1 MRKLISITLMLFA
14 IVMLWHGCT
23 TVPENSESLLYG
35 IVTDFD
41 TGEPVKNANIQ
52 LRPSGETTLTG
63 SDGTYEFQNLP
74 EGEYKITVSKSEYTD
89 LLDNYPI
96 VLKKGK
102 RIRRDLQ
109 IEKLPTWIRITDMMG
124 NDIPELD
131 FGTNESFK
139 AFNVFN
145 NGTVTVHQCHF
156 EYDHNCEWI
165 SQVSQIS
172 DQILPGQNVT
182 VTIQIDR
189 TKLNIGVNSV
199 NSYFITEN
207 GSNLLVI
214 KATK

>member
-1 MRKLISITLMLFA
+1 MKKLIAISLMIVSIVL
-14 IVMLWHGCT
+14 LWGGCT
-23 TVPENSESLLYG
+23 KPDNDESLLYG
-35 IVTDFD
+35 LVTDFD

-89 LLDNYPI
+89 LVDNYPI

-124 NDIPELD
+124 NDLPCLD
-131 FGTNESFK
+131 FGTNENFK

-145 NGTVTVHQCHF
+145 NGTVAVHDCHF
-156 EYDHNCEWI
+156 DYDPTCEWI
-165 SQVSQIS
+165 SNVSPIP
-172 DQILPGQNVT
+172 DQILSGHNVT
-182 VTIQIDR
+182 ITIQIDR
-189 TKLNIGVNSV
+189 TKLKSGVNSI
-199 NSYFITEN
+199 NSYFRTEN